1 MQAIFVARAALRCQP
16 QETSPMLVRN
26 LVTVAALC
34 LFGASAN
41 ALTMEECKANYKA
54 AIAKKTFP
62 RSWVDYQERYC
73 GINDKAAAPKPA
85 PAAPVKQ

>member
-1 MQAIFVARAALRCQP
+1 
-16 QETSPMLVRN
+16 MLVRN

>member
-1 MQAIFVARAALRCQP
+1 MIR
-16 QETSPMLVRN
+16 S

-41 ALTMEECKANYKA
+41 ALTMEECRANYKA
-54 AIAKKTFP
+54 AIANKSAYK
-62 RSWVDYQERYC
+62 SWVDYQQRYC